1 MEQVIVKEVLH
12 NSSDISLW
20 GLFLQ
25 ADIVVKL
32 VMLILLLASIWC
44 WTIIIEKIFLSRKEI
59 KLANAFE
66 NQFWSGTSLDDIYD
80 EISNEENLKSNGAI
94 SRVFSSAMQEWR
106 RANTSGLVSKGINFK
121 ASLTQR
127 IERGMSVAITREI
140 DRLERGM
147 TFLASIGSVAPFIGL
162 FGTVW
167 GIMNSF
173 SAIAASKNTS
183 LAVVAPGIAEA
194 LFATALGLL
203 AAIPAV
209 AAYNK
214 FSSDIEKISLRLENF
229 SAEFMAILSRRLDED
244 G

>member
-1 MEQVIVKEVLH
+1 MEQEVVKEVLEGA
-12 NSSDISLW
+12 SDISLW
-20 GLFLQ
+20 GLFFQ

-44 WTIIIEKIFLSRKEI
+44 WTIIIEKLFLSRKEL
-59 KLANAFE
+59 KLADKFE
-66 NQFWSGTSLDDIYD
+66 NEFWSGASLDDIYD
-80 EISNEENLKSNGAI
+80 SMSDENNFKIHGAI

-106 RANTSGLVSKGINFK
+106 RATTSGLVSKGMDFK
-121 ASLTQR
+121 ASLSQR
-127 IERGMSVAITREI
+127 IDRGMGVAITREI
-140 DRLERGM
+140 GRLERGM

-214 FSSDIEKISLRLENF
+214 FSNDIEKISLRLENF
-229 SAEFMAILSRRLDED
+229 SVEFMAILSRRLDED
-244 G
+244 A